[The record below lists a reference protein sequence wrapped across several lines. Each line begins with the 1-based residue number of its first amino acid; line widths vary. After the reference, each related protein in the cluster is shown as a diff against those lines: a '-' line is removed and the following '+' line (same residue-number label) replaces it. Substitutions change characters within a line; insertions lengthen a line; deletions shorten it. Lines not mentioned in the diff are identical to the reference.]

1 MLIIGITGTLGAG
14 KGTIVDYLVQEK
26 GFVHFSVRGYI
37 TEEIIRQE
45 LPVNRDS
52 MVTVA
57 NKLRADHSP
66 SYIIDRLYDQALL
79 TGKNCII
86 ESIRTPGEVQSL
98 REKGNFVLFAV
109 DADPVLRYDRIVMR
123 NSETDRIS
131 YKIFIENEEQP
142 SDEPEELDLAGRQRP
157 VGGEHEKD
165 EVGPRDEALRDRSLA
180 GDDGVGARGVDDG
193 DGPQERGRASWLA
206 STSSRS

>member
-1 MLIIGITGTLGAG
+1 MIIIGITGTLGAG

-26 GFVHFSVRGYI
+26 GFVHFSVRGFI
-37 TEEIIRQE
+37 TEEINRQG

-66 SYIIDRLYDQALL
+66 SYIIDQLYEQALL

-86 ESIRTPGEVQSL
+86 ESIRTPGEVHSL
-98 REKGNFVLFAV
+98 REKENFLLFAV

-131 YKIFIENEEQP
+131 FKTFIENEEREMQSNDP
-142 SDEPEELDLAGRQRP
+142 AKQNIGKCIELADYMLYNNSNVDGLYTQL
-157 VGGEHEKD
+157 EKI
-165 EVGPRDEALRDRSLA
+165 LTL
-180 GDDGVGARGVDDG
+180 
-193 DGPQERGRASWLA
+193 LNI
-206 STSSRS
+206 

>member
-14 KGTIVDYLVQEK
+14 KGTIVDYLVKEK
-26 GFVHFSVRGYI
+26 GFVHFSVRGFI
-37 TEEIIRQE
+37 TEEINRQG

-52 MVTVA
+52 MVKVA

-66 SYIIDRLYDQALL
+66 SYIIDQLYEQAML

-109 DADPVLRYDRIVMR
+109 DADPMLRYQRIVLR
-123 NSETDRIS
+123 NSETDNIS
-131 YKIFIENEEQP
+131 YDVFLQNEKREMISDDPNKQNLRRCIQLADHVLTNNSSIPELIHQVSVILDKLKI
-142 SDEPEELDLAGRQRP
+142 
-157 VGGEHEKD
+157 
-165 EVGPRDEALRDRSLA
+165 
-180 GDDGVGARGVDDG
+180 
-193 DGPQERGRASWLA
+193 
-206 STSSRS
+206 SS

>member
-26 GFVHFSVRGYI
+26 GFVHFSVRGFI
-37 TEEIIRQE
+37 TEEIHRQG

-66 SYIIDRLYDQALL
+66 SYITDQLYEQALI

-98 REKGNFVLFAV
+98 REKGNFLLFAV
-109 DADPVLRYDRIVMR
+109 DADPLLRYDRIVMR

-131 YKIFIENEEQP
+131 YSTFVENEEREMQSNDP
-142 SDEPEELDLAGRQRP
+142 AKQNIGKCIEQADQIFYNNS
-157 VGGEHEKD
+157 
-165 EVGPRDEALRDRSLA
+165 S
-180 GDDGVGARGVDDG
+180 VDDLYKLI
-193 DGPQERGRASWLA
+193 EMELIKLNI
-206 STSSRS
+206 

>member
-37 TEEIIRQE
+37 TDEIIRQG

-52 MVTVA
+52 MVVVA
-57 NKLRADHSP
+57 NGLRAANSP
-66 SYIIDRLYDQALL
+66 SYIIDQLYEQALL

-86 ESIRTPGEVQSL
+86 ESIRTPGEVESL
-98 REKGNFVLFAV
+98 REKGNFLLFAV

-131 YKIFIENEEQP
+131 FETFVNNEEREMQSNDP
-142 SDEPEELDLAGRQRP
+142 NKQNIGKCIAQADYILFNNSSVAELHKQI
-157 VGGEHEKD
+157 
-165 EVGPRDEALRDRSLA
+165 EVELHKLN
-180 GDDGVGARGVDDG
+180 
-193 DGPQERGRASWLA
+193 L
-206 STSSRS
+206 

>member
-26 GFVHFSVRGYI
+26 GFVHFSVRGFLL
-37 TEEIIRQE
+37 EEITRQGLE
-45 LPVNRDS
+45 ANRDS
-52 MVTVA
+52 MVLVA

-66 SYIIDRLYDQALL
+66 SYIIDQLYERALL

-109 DADPVLRYDRIVMR
+109 DADPMLRYQRIVLR
-123 NSETDRIS
+123 NSETDNIS
-131 YKIFIENEEQP
+131 YAIFLQNEKREMI
-142 SDEPEELDLAGRQRP
+142 SDDPNKQN
-157 VGGEHEKD
+157 
-165 EVGPRDEALRDRSLA
+165 LRRCIQQADHVLINNDSI
-180 GDDGVGARGVDDG
+180 
-193 DGPQERGRASWLA
+193 PQLIQQVSVILGKFKNSF
-206 STSSRS
+206 